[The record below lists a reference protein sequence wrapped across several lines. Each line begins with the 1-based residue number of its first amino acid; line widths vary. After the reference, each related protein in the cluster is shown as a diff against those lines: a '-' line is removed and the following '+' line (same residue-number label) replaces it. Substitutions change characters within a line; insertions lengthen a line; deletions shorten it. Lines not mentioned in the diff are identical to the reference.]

1 MGHWRS
7 LRNKS
12 ATTTRHRSIAGAYY
26 TTYLYT
32 LVTSNWTEETEWEG
46 NNKRG
51 LSEYHNINVLHKKDW
66 MGAPSED
73 SESLILFLFLN
84 FFLFFCKLLALVWD
98 SPVLF
103 SDFSLSIFSLS
114 YFFAVDSRTSSC
126 SVSSM
131 TSNRV
136 LLSRSKLML
145 IIFIH
150 NWDGTI
156 TTRIEIKPPFARG
169 VFRSVHRKYFKL
181 LLISYCLA
189 AYTLMVSPT
198 YLCT

>member
-73 SESLILFLFLN
+73 SESLILFLFSN
-84 FFLFFCKLLALVWD
+84 FCLFFWE
-98 SPVLF
+98 SVLF
-103 SDFSLSIFSLS
+103 SDFSLSIFLLS
-114 YFFAVDSRTSSC
+114 YFFSVDSRTSSC
-126 SVSSM
+126 SMYSII
-131 TSNRV
+131 SNIV
-136 LLSRSKLML
+136 LLSGSKLML
-145 IIFIH
+145 IIFIR
-150 NWDGTI
+150 NWDCTI
-156 TTRIEIKPPFARG
+156 VTRIEIKPSSAKD
-169 VFRSVHRKYFKL
+169 VLRSVPRKYLKL
-181 LLISYCLA
+181 LLISYCRSA
-189 AYTLMVSPT
+189 HTLMVSPT
-198 YLCT
+198 YLFT